1 MGGLCQACAEILRN
15 PDRAFMT
22 APRKGKA
29 RKTNPKPKTASSAR
43 ASLKRYREKRDFART
58 SEPKPEPKPKREAGG
73 PLRFVVQKHAARR
86 VHYDLRLEL
95 DGVLKSWAVTRGPSL
110 VVGEKR
116 LAVHTEDHPIDYL
129 TFEGNIPRGEYGA
142 GAMIVWD
149 QGPWEPVGDP
159 RKALQKGHLEFVLA
173 GHRLKGR
180 WHLVRI
186 RPKPGEKTDPWLL
199 IKAEDEFARGTADP
213 AITDEETTSFLSG
226 RTTQELAAA
235 GELRA

>member
-1 MGGLCQACAEILRN
+1 
-15 PDRAFMT
+15 MT
-22 APRKGKA
+22 ARPKRKA
-29 RKTNPKPKTASSAR
+29 KTSSSSPT
-43 ASLKRYREKRDFART
+43 SLKRYQEKRDFTRT
-58 SEPKPEPKPKREAGG
+58 SEPKPEVRPAREAITG
-73 PLRFVVQKHAARR
+73 LRFVVQKHDARR

-129 TFEGNIPRGEYGA
+129 NFEGNIPRGEYGA

-213 AITDEETTSFLSG
+213 ATRRRRRFSVVAQPKNSPPRASYAPIMPRVAKSPPCASRWG
-226 RTTQELAAA
+226 RL
-235 GELRA
+235 